1 VSAALEA
8 ERERPAARRP
18 LLPAGPPSPLPIRL
32 LGVAVDW
39 AVVALG
45 AAMVALVFVNVVF
58 HVFGGDVAW
67 TTELCEFMMAWVTF
81 LGGAAATRRGAH
93 MRITEFLDKL
103 EGLPRRWADALVQ
116 TFALVVL
123 GLLVWFGSS
132 IVAASRG
139 NILTVLD
146 WPMSWQYL
154 SLPVGSAVTFVFVA
168 WDLVQIARGAP
179 ARERYGA

>member
-1 VSAALEA
+1 MSATAGSEIPG
-8 ERERPAARRP
+8 RAARRG
-18 LLPAGPPSPLPIRL
+18 LLPAGPAAPLPIRL
-32 LGVAVDW
+32 LGAAVDW

-67 TTELCEFMMAWVTF
+67 TTELAEFMLVGVTF

-103 EGLPRRWADALVQ
+103 AGVPRRWADAAIQ
-116 TFALVVL
+116 ALALFVL
-123 GLLVWFGSS
+123 GLLVWFGLG
-132 IVAASRG
+132 IVNASRG

-146 WPMSWQYL
+146 WPMAWQYL
-154 SLPVGSAVTFVFVA
+154 SLPVGSAATFVFVA
-168 WDLVQIARGAP
+168 WDLVQIARGRP
-179 ARERYGA
+179 AAERYGG